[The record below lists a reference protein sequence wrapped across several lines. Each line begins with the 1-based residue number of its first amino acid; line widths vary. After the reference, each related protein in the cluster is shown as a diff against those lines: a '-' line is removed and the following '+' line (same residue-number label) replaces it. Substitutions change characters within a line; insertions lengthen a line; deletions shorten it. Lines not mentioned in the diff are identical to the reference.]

1 MRARV
6 AAPPPEGHA
15 KGTSG
20 GRNHLLVRTGITF
33 ALLASVVSVHFQEP
47 ELFLAEG
54 FKYLYAAVVL
64 SYGWLLIRFAFWGG
78 SDPTLPVSVLQAL
91 VDVAFVSIIVF
102 ATGLVDSVFSFMYVV
117 IILLGSLE
125 LFFRGAMLWAVLSTV
140 SYALMVYLQMRG
152 VLVPP
157 GSEDV
162 HLAWSQ
168 FLRPTLTNTIGFL
181 ITGVLSGLLGE
192 DIRRTR
198 QRVRAR
204 EDDLQKLESFHKQVV
219 DNIPSGIL
227 TADVLGRLNL
237 VNDAACAILGVR
249 REEVTGKPVEQ
260 VLGGLDLSDSR
271 GGGLPRSEISFRRAD
286 GAEIFLGFSAS
297 PMKDAEGNEIG
308 RVVIFQDLTRVK
320 QMEERVRIADR
331 LAGVGELAAG
341 LAHEIRNPLA
351 SIAGSSQMLRETP
364 ELQEDTRTLL
374 DIIERESTRLNGLIS
389 DFLAYTGP
397 SPRNVG
403 PVNLADLIGEVIDGV
418 RAGEAREKG
427 VEVAKPDPGNLFVDG
442 DAEQLK
448 QVLWNLVRNAVQA
461 TSPGG
466 QVHVDLFPQMRHAEC
481 YAVTTVSDT
490 GKGIDPAITAKIFN
504 PFFTTKEGGTGLGLA
519 ISHRIVQFHK
529 GFIEVRSQPGHGS
542 MFLVYLPERKADVP
556 HAGGPPS

>member
-1 MRARV
+1 MTAIPAGGRG
-6 AAPPPEGHA
+6 EGA
-15 KGTSG
+15 SG
-20 GRNHLLVRTGITF
+20 GRNLLLVRTGITF

-47 ELFLAEG
+47 ELFLAGG

-64 SYGWLLIRFAFWGG
+64 SYGWLLLRFTLWG
-78 SDPTLPVSVLQAL
+78 SNELSLPISILQAL

-102 ATGLVDSVFSFMYVV
+102 ATGLYDSVFAFMYVV

-125 LFFRGAMLWAVLSTV
+125 AFLKGAMIWAVISAV
-140 SYALMVYLQMRG
+140 SYVSMLYLQMRG

-157 GSEDV
+157 GAEDV

-168 FLRPTLTNTIGFL
+168 FLRPSLTNSIGFL
-181 ITGVLSGLLGE
+181 MTGVLSGLLGE
-192 DIRRTR
+192 DIRKTR
-198 QRVRAR
+198 QRVQAR
-204 EDDLQKLESFHKQVV
+204 EDDFQTLESFHKQVV

-227 TADVLGRLNL
+227 TADMLGRLSL
-237 VNDAACAILGVR
+237 INDTACTILGVR
-249 REEVTGKPVEQ
+249 REEVTGLPVEK
-260 VLGGLDLSDSR
+260 VLGGLEMSDSR
-271 GGGLPRSEISFRRAD
+271 GEHRLPRSEIFFRRAD

-297 PMKDAEGNEIG
+297 PMKDAEGKVIG
-308 RVVIFQDLTRVK
+308 RVVIFQDLTPVK
-320 QMEERVRIADR
+320 QMEERIRIADR

-364 ELQEDTRTLL
+364 ELQEDARMLL
-374 DIIERESTRLNGLIS
+374 DIIERESIRLNGLIT

-397 SPRNVG
+397 SLRNVG
-403 PVNLADLIGEVIDGV
+403 PVNMADLIGEVVDGV

-427 VEVAKPDPGNLFVDG
+427 VEVEKLSLRNMFVDG

-461 TSPGG
+461 TPPGG
-466 QVHVDLFPQMRHAEC
+466 FVRLDLSPQLRQGER

-490 GKGIDPAITAKIFN
+490 GKGIAPDITAKIFN

-519 ISHRIVQFHK
+519 ISQRIVQFHK
-529 GFIEVRSQPGHGS
+529 GFIEARSQPGHGS
-542 MFLVYLPERKADVP
+542 IFSVFLPERRTNAHAD
-556 HAGGPPS
+556 GPVS

>member
-1 MRARV
+1 MPAIPAGGRG
-6 AAPPPEGHA
+6 EGA
-15 KGTSG
+15 SG
-20 GRNHLLVRTGITF
+20 GRNLLLVRTGITF

-47 ELFLAEG
+47 ELFLAGG
-54 FKYLYAAVVL
+54 FKFLYAAVVL
-64 SYGWLLIRFAFWGG
+64 SYGWLLLRFALWG
-78 SDPTLPVSVLQAL
+78 SNELSLPVSILQAI
-91 VDVAFVSIIVF
+91 VDVAFVSVIVF
-102 ATGLVDSVFSFMYVV
+102 ATGMYDSVFAFMYVV

-125 LFFRGAMLWAVLSTV
+125 AFFKGAMIWAVLSAV
-140 SYALMVYLQMRG
+140 SYVSMLYLQMRG

-157 GSEDV
+157 GAEDV

-168 FLRPTLTNTIGFL
+168 FLRPTLTNSIGFL
-181 ITGVLSGLLGE
+181 MTGVLSGLLGE
-192 DIRRTR
+192 DIRKTR
-198 QRVRAR
+198 QRVHAR

-227 TADVLGRLNL
+227 TADMLGRLSL
-237 VNDAACAILGVR
+237 INDTACTILGVR
-249 REEVTGKPVEQ
+249 REEVTGVPVEK
-260 VLGGLDLSDSR
+260 VLGGLEMSDSR
-271 GGGLPRSEISFRRAD
+271 GEHRLPRSEIFFLRAD

-297 PMKDAEGNEIG
+297 PMKDAEGKVIG
-308 RVVIFQDLTRVK
+308 RVVIFQDLTPVK

-364 ELQEDTRTLL
+364 ELQEDARMLL
-374 DIIERESTRLNGLIS
+374 DIIERESTRLNGLIT

-397 SPRNVG
+397 SLRNVG
-403 PVNLADLIGEVIDGV
+403 PVNLADLIGEVVDAV

-427 VEVAKPDPGNLFVDG
+427 VEVEKLALKNMFVDG

-461 TSPGG
+461 TPPGG
-466 QVHVDLFPQMRHAEC
+466 FVRLDLFPQLRHAER

-519 ISHRIVQFHK
+519 ISQRIVQFHK
-529 GFIEVRSQPGHGS
+529 GFIEARSQPGHGS
-542 MFLVYLPERKADVP
+542 IFSVFLPERRTNA
-556 HAGGPPS
+556 HAGGPIS